1 MKIYLDRWYQPRHI
15 LDQDIKGKTLS
26 NG

>member
-1 MKIYLDRWYQPRHI
+1 MKIYLDRWDKPRHI
-15 LDQDIKGKTLS
+15 LTQDIKGKTLS

>member
-1 MKIYLDRWYQPRHI
+1 MKIYLDRWQQPRHI
-15 LDQDIKGKTLS
+15 LPQDIKGKTLS